1 MCRLN
6 ASLRFDDAVRNL
18 DEAVALQSC
27 SAPVSTGAIEETF
40 STATKKNWMA
50 TCSGI
55 SLTGRADR
63 SEMPIECTAI
73 GACSGGPRRKY
84 CR

>member
-27 SAPVSTGAIEETF
+27 SAPVSTGSIEETCLNGD
-40 STATKKNWMA
+40 KKELDGNLL
-50 TCSGI
+50 GHQPQQGPI
-55 SLTGRADR
+55 DR
-63 SEMPIECTAI
+63 
-73 GACSGGPRRKY
+73 
-84 CR
+84 